1 MVVLGFGF
9 WFLPRLIWLVSS
21 PPSFEFIYGDLCLS
35 AHIAPLPV
43 QKKENI
49 NGLLIV
55 ADAHF
60 AEGAALGE
68 DSSAEL
74 DTARGYNLP

>member
-1 MVVLGFGF
+1 MPLGTH
-9 WFLPRLIWLVSS
+9 
-21 PPSFEFIYGDLCLS
+21 S
-35 AHIAPLPV
+35 APTRA
-43 QKKENI
+43 KKENI